1 MADTPLHYRS
11 ATDLAGLVARGEIS
25 AVEVMRAFLARIEE
39 LNPQLNAIVS
49 LLPESAALA
58 LAEAADRARAAGE
71 PLGPLHGL
79 PTAVKDLNHVK
90 GFRTSFG
97 SPVHDH
103 DPVATR
109 DAAMVAKLRDAGA
122 LIIGKTNT
130 PSYGVG
136 TLTFNDVFGITRNP
150 WDLGRHGGGSSGGAA
165 AIAAGL
171 LPIAD
176 GSDSGGSIRYP
187 ASFCNIVGLRTTPG
201 RVPADGF
208 ADAWSP
214 HLVLGPM
221 GRSSED
227 AGLLLSAMA
236 GPTSL
241 GPIAI
246 DEDPAR
252 FRRLAEVDLGR
263 VRIAWSANA
272 DGLPISPEIRD
283 AYAGARRVLESL
295 GCTIDDVEL
304 DLSTAD
310 RAWEAVEMFGFY
322 IDAPEAAWANPDK
335 LRPDYLRNIRQGR
348 ETPADELAF
357 GIRERTA
364 IFERTARLL
373 QDYDV
378 FVTPATPV
386 SAPPAEVEW
395 VAEIDGT
402 VLDRY
407 FKWQRLACRVTMTS
421 HPVLVTPGG
430 FTGTGLPFGLQMVGP
445 VRGEHK
451 LLSLGHAIETATGWV
466 GQRPT
471 GVA

>member
-1 MADTPLHYRS
+1 MTDVPLHYRS
-11 ATDLAGLVARGEIS
+11 ATELARLIARGELS
-25 AVEVMRAFLARIEE
+25 AAEVMRAFLARIEE
-39 LNPQLNAIVS
+39 VNPRLNSIVS

-71 PLGPLHGL
+71 ELGPLHGL
-79 PTAVKDLNHVK
+79 PTAIKDLNHAQ

-97 SPVHDH
+97 SPIHDD
-103 DPVATR
+103 DPLAPR
-109 DAAMVAKLRDAGA
+109 DAAMVARLRAAGA

-165 AIAAGL
+165 ALAAGL
-171 LPIAD
+171 LPFAD

-187 ASFCNIVGLRTTPG
+187 AAFCNTVGLRTTPG
-201 RVPADGF
+201 RVITDAF
-208 ADAWSP
+208 ADAWQP

-221 GRSSED
+221 ARSSQD

-236 GPTSL
+236 GATPFNAT
-241 GPIAI
+241 GIV
-246 DEDPAR
+246 EDPAT
-252 FRRLAEVDLGR
+252 FRNLDEVDLSR
-263 VRIAWSANA
+263 VRIAWSKDA
-272 DGLPISPEIRD
+272 DGLPVSPEIR
-283 AYAGARRVLESL
+283 AAHAGARRVLEGL

-310 RAWEAVEMFGFY
+310 RAWEAVEMFGFFL
-322 IDAPEAAWANPDK
+322 DAPAAAWANPDR

-348 ETPADELAF
+348 ATPAEELAF

-364 IFERTARLL
+364 IFDRTARLL
-373 QDYDV
+373 EDYDV
-378 FVTPATPV
+378 FITPATPV

-402 VLDRY
+402 VFDRY
-407 FKWQRLACRVTMTS
+407 FMWQRMACRITMTC
-421 HPVLVTPGG
+421 HPVLVTSGG
-430 FTGTGLPFGLQMVGP
+430 FTEAGVPFGLQIVGP
-445 VRGEHK
+445 MRSEHK
-451 LLSLGHAIETATGWV
+451 LLSLGHAIETATGWIYH
-466 GQRPT
+466 RPT
-471 GVA
+471 AVP